1 MNLER
6 KKYKSYKSWLLHH
19 LYKNKILIFF
29 VIIGII
35 IVTFTRTLIPIIIGE
50 IVDDALIALDYDK
63 FITLLIIVLVIYLIR
78 NVIDY
83 STMMTG
89 HYLGLKTEQNM
100 RQEFF
105 ENIQHKPLRYH
116 DSAKAGDLQALATN
130 DVRII
135 NAMIAHGAFF
145 FYPFFQVAM
154 TLILIIT
161 TLDLRLALV
170 CIPFVF
176 FYIFFI
182 LRYRR
187 KIAPF
192 AAKRLRKHSN
202 LAVVLQ
208 DSITGASV
216 VRSFAAEGFERKK
229 FKKAVNAFRDNSIGE
244 YLVQA
249 KYFPLLAL
257 YISIGITVIFS
268 ILFVFQN
275 TLTIG
280 ELAATNLLLITLVD
294 PTNLIW
300 WATND
305 MMSGFAA
312 CSRVFTS
319 LSVGDNEDQKIENQ
333 SWPKEFKGK
342 IEFRDVT
349 FSYENGERNR
359 SPVLKNLNF
368 TIEPNQKV
376 ALVGPTGCGKTTI
389 AKLLLLLYEPQQG
402 SIFLDGKNIHDYPLA
417 ELRRK
422 IGYIEQD
429 IYLFSQTI
437 YENIAF
443 GNQNAGHD
451 EILNIAKLAQVDD
464 FVQNFSDGYNT
475 IVGERGT
482 RLSGGEKQRVAIARA
497 FLTNPAILILDDSV
511 SAIDSETEEKIG
523 RAMETIMKKRTTL
536 IITHRLHTIRT
547 SDKILVFKHG
557 RIVAEGNHTE
567 LFQSS
572 EDYRRIFGKRDS

>member
-1 MNLER
+1 MSLEG
-6 KKYKSYKSWLLHH
+6 KTYKSYKTWLLHH
-19 LYKNKILIFF
+19 LFKNKFLILF

-63 FITLLIIVLVIYLIR
+63 FITLLIIGLAIYLIR

-83 STMMTG
+83 ATMMTG

-105 ENIQHKPLRYH
+105 ETIQHKPLRYH
-116 DSAKAGDLQALATN
+116 DKAKAGDLQALATN

-135 NAMIAHGAFF
+135 NSMIAHGAFF
-145 FYPFFQVAM
+145 FYPFFQVAI

-161 TLDLRLALV
+161 TLDIRLALV

-176 FYIFFI
+176 FYIYFI
-182 LRYRR
+182 LHYRR
-187 KIAPF
+187 KIAPY
-192 AAKRLRKHSN
+192 AANRLRKHSN
-202 LAVVLQ
+202 LAIVLQ

-249 KYFPLLAL
+249 KYYPLLVL

-275 TLTIG
+275 SLTIG

-312 CSRVFTS
+312 CSRVFSS
-319 LSVGDNEDQKIENQ
+319 LSDGDKEDQLIKKQ

-349 FSYENGERNR
+349 FTYEHEERNR

-368 TIEPNQKV
+368 TIEPNQRV

-402 SIFLDGKNIHDYPLA
+402 TIFLDGKNIHDYPLA

-429 IYLFSQTI
+429 IYLFSQSI
-437 YENIAF
+437 LENIAF

-451 EILNIAKLAQVDD
+451 EIFNIAKLAQVDD
-464 FVQNFSDGYNT
+464 FVQNLSDGYNT
-475 IVGERGT
+475 VR
-482 RLSGGEKQRVAIARA
+482 
-497 FLTNPAILILDDSV
+497 
-511 SAIDSETEEKIG
+511 
-523 RAMETIMKKRTTL
+523 
-536 IITHRLHTIRT
+536 
-547 SDKILVFKHG
+547 
-557 RIVAEGNHTE
+557 
-567 LFQSS
+567 
-572 EDYRRIFGKRDS
+572 